1 MAGVITTGN
10 HPKALWPGI
19 RKWFGRTYDEFP
31 VECTMVFDTDSSD
44 KAYEEDV
51 EVTGF
56 GLAPIK
62 AEGASVS
69 FDSETQGY
77 TKRYMHVAYALG
89 YIVTKEELDDNLYEI
104 VSKRRSRA
112 LAFSMRQTKEVVG
125 ANILN
130 RATDSNYTGGDGKE
144 LLATDHP
151 SLAGNWSNELTTAA
165 DLSEASLEDIM
176 IQIATAT
183 NARGLRIALMGQ
195 QLIVPPNLAFEAE
208 RIVKSNLQ
216 NDTANNAINAMKS
229 KGLLPKGVMTYHYLT
244 DTDQWFVK
252 TNCPSGLQMLTRKAL
267 EFDKDNDFDT
277 KNAKASAYERYA
289 FGWTDPRCIYGSPG
303 S

>member
-1 MAGVITTGN
+1 MSGVITTGN

-19 RKWFGRTYDEFP
+19 RKWFGRMYDEFP
-31 VECTMVFDTDSSD
+31 VEYSQVFDMDSSD

-62 AEGASVS
+62 AEGQSLS
-69 FDSETQGY
+69 YDSESQGY
-77 TKRYMHVAYALG
+77 TKRYTHVAYSLG
-89 YIVTKEELDDNLYEI
+89 YIVTKEELADNQYEV

-112 LAFSMRQTKEVVG
+112 LAFSMRQTKEVVH
-125 ANILN
+125 ANVFN
-130 RATDSNYTGGDGKE
+130 RAFDSNYAGGDGKE

-151 SLAGNWSNELTTAA
+151 SLAGSWSNELAVAA

-176 IQIATAT
+176 IQIAMAT
-183 NARGLRIALMGQ
+183 NSRGLRIALTGQ
-195 QLIVPPNLAFEAE
+195 QLIVPPQESFNAE
-208 RIVKSNLQ
+208 RITKSTLQ
-216 NDTANNAINAMKS
+216 NDTANNAVNAIRS

-244 DTDQWFVK
+244 DADAWFVK
-252 TNCPSGLQMLTRKAL
+252 TNCPSGLVGLTRQAI

-289 FGWTDPRCIYGSPG
+289 AGWTDPRGLYGSPG